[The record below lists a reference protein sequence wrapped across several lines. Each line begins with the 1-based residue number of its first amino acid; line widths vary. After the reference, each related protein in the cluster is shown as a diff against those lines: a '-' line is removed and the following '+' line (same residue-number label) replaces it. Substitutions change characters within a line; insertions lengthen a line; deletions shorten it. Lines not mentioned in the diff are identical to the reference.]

1 MNLTDEERALLAGEA
16 GPARQWAI
24 GHQIAVGRYL
34 GAADFVP
41 VSQAHIMAD
50 TESLGP
56 AGVEWLERLAALPEA
71 DRQVRIPTITDPRGT
86 DFAAAARLRQQDW
99 MLDLERRAIAAFQAM
114 GILMTDTCINY
125 QTIMPAVRGEH
136 MAYGDTGVVIYSNSV
151 LGARSNFEGGPSALA
166 AGLTGRTPR
175 YGYHLD
181 EHRRASLHVA
191 VNRTPAAL
199 HEWGTLGAL
208 VGRLAGD
215 YWQVPVLSG
224 IDHIPGSDELKHFGA
239 ALASYG
245 SVALFHMVGI
255 TPEAQRFADVAD
267 AALPLRATIGA
278 AEMAAFRTGPTGD
291 GTVDVVVFSAPQ
303 LSLFELRDLAALL
316 DGRRVTVPLLAVT
329 SPQVKP
335 DADRAGLTARI
346 EAAGGQLLS
355 GMCFYQSYAREMAEA
370 NGWRNLATNSAKLV
384 NILGGYGYRP
394 VLASME
400 ACVA

>member
-1 MNLTDEERALLAGEA
+1 
-16 GPARQWAI
+16 
-24 GHQIAVGRYL
+24 
-34 GAADFVP
+34 
-41 VSQAHIMAD
+41 MAD

-56 AGVEWLERLAALPEA
+56 AGVEWLEHLAALPEP

-191 VNRTPAAL
+191 VTRTPAAL

-224 IDHIPGSDELKHFGA
+224 IDRVPGSDELKHFGA

-278 AEMAAFRTGPTGD
+278 AEMAAFRHRPGGRTEPSTWWC
-291 GTVDVVVFSAPQ
+291 SPRPQ

-335 DADRAGLTARI
+335 DADRARADRADRGRGRAGAVGDVLLPELRARDGRGKWL
-346 EAAGGQLLS
+346 AH
-355 GMCFYQSYAREMAEA
+355 
-370 NGWRNLATNSAKLV
+370 LATNSAKLV

-400 ACVA
+400 ACVAAACSGRLAA